1 MGFNRDSYVLLAI
14 AVLIALFPF
23 YYMFVSATNSNA
35 EILSAPPTLTP
46 GDSLAENIDTLNSKI
61 DLGRVL
67 VNSLFVS
74 FSFTFL
80 TVFIASMAGYALV
93 KYSFRGRDF
102 LFGVIM
108 VTMMIPAES
117 MYIPL
122 FTLMNEIGW
131 ANTYQAVILPPLAN
145 AFGLFL
151 MRQNF
156 LSFPTTLIEAAR
168 IDGYNEMQI
177 FWRIVMP
184 NMKPA
189 LAALGIYMFMSAWN
203 NFMWPLIIL
212 GTKDMYTFPVA
223 LSMLEGNQWRRD
235 YGVIMLAASITTLP
249 IMGIFLAFQKH
260 FVAGIMG
267 GRSKNSDNIPASR
280 CYRSAYGGGRDSKP
294 K

>member
-1 MGFNRDSYVLLAI
+1 MRKKTVTYGLLAI
-14 AVLIALFPF
+14 AALLSLFPF
-23 YYMFVSATNSNA
+23 YFMFVSASSSNR
-35 EILSAPPTLTP
+35 EILSSPPGLTP
-46 GDSLAENIDTLNSKI
+46 GPHLAENIATLNSKI
-61 DLGRVL
+61 DIGRVL
-67 VNSLFVS
+67 FNSLFVS
-74 FSFTFL
+74 ITFTVL
-80 TVFIASMAGYALV
+80 TILIASMAGYALV
-93 KYSFRGRDF
+93 KYRFRGRSL
-102 LFGVIM
+102 LFTVIM
-108 VTMMIPAES
+108 LTMMIPAES

-131 ANTYQAVILPPLAN
+131 ANSYQAVILPPLAN

-156 LSFPTTLIEAAR
+156 LSFPSTLIEAAR
-168 IDGYNEMQI
+168 MDGFDEFQI

-212 GTKDMYTFPVA
+212 GTKEMYTFPVA

-249 IMGIFLAFQKH
+249 IMGMFLVFQKQ

-267 GRSKNSDNIPASR
+267 GAIKE
-280 CYRSAYGGGRDSKP
+280 
-294 K
+294 

>member
-1 MGFNRDSYVLLAI
+1 MLKKISTYGLLSL
-14 AVLIALFPF
+14 AVITSLFPF
-23 YYMFVSATNSNA
+23 YFMFVSASNSNR
-35 EILSAPPTLTP
+35 EILSSPPVLVF
-46 GDSLAENIDTLNSKI
+46 GEYFAKNMETLNSKI
-61 DLGRVL
+61 DCTRVL
-67 VNSLFVS
+67 FNSLFVS
-74 FSFTFL
+74 VTFTVL
-80 TVFIASMAGYALV
+80 TIIIASMAGYALV
-93 KYSFRGRDF
+93 KYQFRGKGV
-102 LFGVIM
+102 LFAVIM
-108 VTMMIPAES
+108 LTMMIPAES

-122 FTLMNEIGW
+122 FTLMNNIGW

-156 LSFPTTLIEAAR
+156 ISFPTTLIEAAR

-184 NMKPA
+184 NMRPA

-212 GTKDMYTFPVA
+212 GTKEMYTFPVA

-249 IMGIFLAFQKH
+249 IMAIFLGFQKQ
-260 FVAGIMG
+260 FIAGIMG
-267 GRSKNSDNIPASR
+267 GAIKE
-280 CYRSAYGGGRDSKP
+280 
-294 K
+294 

>member
-1 MGFNRDSYVLLAI
+1 MRKKAVTYVLLAI
-14 AVLIALFPF
+14 AVIFSLFPF
-23 YYMFVSATNSNA
+23 YFMFIAATNSNR
-35 EILSAPPTLTP
+35 EILSAPPGLTF
-46 GDSLAENIDTLNSKI
+46 GSHLMDNIATLNSKI
-61 DLGRVL
+61 DIGRVL
-67 VNSLFVS
+67 FNSLFVS
-74 FSFTFL
+74 ISFTVL
-80 TVFIASMAGYALV
+80 TIVIASMAGYALV
-93 KYSFRGRDF
+93 KYKFRGRNL
-102 LFGVIM
+102 LFGIIM
-108 VTMMIPAES
+108 ITMMIPAES

-131 ANTYQAVILPPLAN
+131 ANSYQAVILPPLAN

-156 LSFPTTLIEAAR
+156 ISFPTTLIEAAR

-212 GTKDMYTFPVA
+212 GDKDMYTFPVA

-249 IMGIFLAFQKH
+249 IMGIFLAFQKQ

-267 GRSKNSDNIPASR
+267 GAIKE
-280 CYRSAYGGGRDSKP
+280 
-294 K
+294 

>member
-1 MGFNRDSYVLLAI
+1 MRKKVITYVLLAV
-14 AVLIALFPF
+14 AVIISLFPF
-23 YYMFVSATNSNA
+23 YFMFVSATNSNS
-35 EILSAPPTLTP
+35 EILSAPPGLTI
-46 GDSLAENIDTLNSKI
+46 GSHLMENIATLNSKI
-61 DLGRVL
+61 NIGRVL
-67 VNSLFVS
+67 FNSLFVS
-74 FSFTFL
+74 FSFTIL
-80 TVFIASMAGYALV
+80 TIIIASMAGYALV
-93 KYSFRGRDF
+93 KYKFKGKNI
-102 LFGVIM
+102 LFAVIM
-108 VTMMIPAES
+108 ITMMIPAES

-156 LSFPTTLIEAAR
+156 ISFPTTLIEAAR

-212 GTKDMYTFPVA
+212 GTDDMYTFPVA

-249 IMGIFLAFQKH
+249 IMAIFLGFQKQ

-267 GRSKNSDNIPASR
+267 GAIKE
-280 CYRSAYGGGRDSKP
+280 
-294 K
+294 

>member
-1 MGFNRDSYVLLAI
+1 MKKKVITYALLII
-14 AVLIALFPF
+14 AVIVALFPF
-23 YYMFVSATNSNA
+23 YFMFISASNSNA
-35 EILSAPPTLTP
+35 EILSAPPALTF
-46 GDSLAENIDTLNSKI
+46 GSHLADNIETLNSKI
-61 DLGRVL
+61 DIGRVL
-67 VNSLFVS
+67 FNSLFVS
-74 FSFTFL
+74 LTFTIL
-80 TVFIASMAGYALV
+80 TIFIASMAGYALV
-93 KYSFRGRDF
+93 KYRFRGRS
-102 LFGVIM
+102 LMFGVIM
-108 VTMMIPAES
+108 ATMMIPAQS

-122 FTLMNEIGW
+122 FTMMNEIGW
-131 ANTYQAVILPPLAN
+131 ANSYQAVILPPLAN

-168 IDGYNEMQI
+168 IDGYNELQI

-212 GTKDMYTFPVA
+212 GTKEMYTFPVA

-249 IMGIFLAFQKH
+249 IMAIFLAFQKH

-267 GRSKNSDNIPASR
+267 GAIKE
-280 CYRSAYGGGRDSKP
+280 
-294 K
+294 

>member
-1 MGFNRDSYVLLAI
+1 MKKKVATYVLLAI

-267 GRSKNSDNIPASR
+267 GAIKE
-280 CYRSAYGGGRDSKP
+280 
-294 K
+294 